1 MSDNKLK
8 IIDDLNSQRLLL
20 KMSQQDLADAAFMSK
35 STVSRALDPE
45 TGNPKIRDVV
55 AMARAMD
62 ADLTIMT
69 PETKMA
75 LENSDVTFYREAI
88 IKAEG
93 QIEDLSHQLEYRQKV
108 IEDFKRRIDAYEKKE
123 KAYEEQLESERRWGK
138 RLVRLFVGVVVA
150 FLIAIILFIAIDL
163 ANGDAG
169 WFQNVADFFGDF
181 AASPTLE
188 SLGLTP

>member
-8 IIDDLNSQRLLL
+8 IIDDLNSRRLLL
-20 KMSQQDLADAAFMSK
+20 KMSQQDLADATFMSK

-108 IEDFKRRIDAYEKKE
+108 IEDFKRRIDSYEKKE

-150 FLIAIILFIAIDL
+150 FLIAIVLFIAIDL

-169 WFQNVADFFGDF
+169 WFQNVANFFSDF

-188 SLGLTP
+188 SLDLTP

>member
-8 IIDDLNSQRLLL
+8 IIDDLNSRRLLL
-20 KMSQQDLADAAFMSK
+20 KMSQQDLADATFMSK

-45 TGNPKIRDVV
+45 TGNHKIRDVV
-55 AMARAMD
+55 AMAKAMD

-108 IEDFKRRIDAYEKKE
+108 IEDFKHRIDVYEKKE
-123 KAYEEQLESERRWGK
+123 KDYGEQLESERKWGK

-150 FLIAIILFIAIDL
+150 FLVAIILFIAIDI
-163 ANGDAG
+163 ANRNVG
-169 WFQNVADFFGDF
+169 WFQDFSRFFGD
-181 AASPTLE
+181 S
-188 SLGLTP
+188 TP

>member
-150 FLIAIILFIAIDL
+150 FLIAIVLFIAIDL

-169 WFQNVADFFGDF
+169 WFQNVANFFSDF

-188 SLGLTP
+188 SLDLTP

>member
-93 QIEDLSHQLEYRQKV
+93 QIENLSHQLEYRQKV

-169 WFQNVADFFGDF
+169 WFQNVANFFSDSS
-181 AASPTLE
+181 ASPTLE
-188 SLGLTP
+188 SLDLTP

>member
-8 IIDDLNSQRLLL
+8 IIDDLNSRRLLL

-93 QIEDLSHQLEYRQKV
+93 QVEDLSHQLEYRQKV

-169 WFQNVADFFGDF
+169 WFQNVANFFSDSS
-181 AASPTLE
+181 ASPTPE
-188 SLGLTP
+188 SLDLTP

>member
-150 FLIAIILFIAIDL
+150 FLIAIVLFIAIDL

-188 SLGLTP
+188 SLDLTQ

>member
-123 KAYEEQLESERRWGK
+123 KDYEEQLESERRWGK

-150 FLIAIILFIAIDL
+150 FLIAIVLFIAIDL

-181 AASPTLE
+181 AASPALE
-188 SLGLTP
+188 SLELTP

>member
-1 MSDNKLK
+1 
-8 IIDDLNSQRLLL
+8 
-20 KMSQQDLADAAFMSK
+20 MSQQDLADAAFMSK

-55 AMARAMD
+55 AMAKAMD

-93 QIEDLSHQLEYRQKV
+93 QIEDLSHQLEYRQKI

-123 KAYEEQLESERRWGK
+123 KAYEEQLESERKWGK

-169 WFQNVADFFGDF
+169 WFQDVASFFSDS

-188 SLGLTP
+188 SLDLTP

>member
-8 IIDDLNSQRLLL
+8 IIDDLNSRRLLL

-150 FLIAIILFIAIDL
+150 FLIAIVLFIAIDL

-188 SLGLTP
+188 SLDLTQ

>member
-8 IIDDLNSQRLLL
+8 IIDDLNSRRLLL

-150 FLIAIILFIAIDL
+150 FLIAIVLFIAIDL

-188 SLGLTP
+188 SLDLTP

>member
-150 FLIAIILFIAIDL
+150 FLIAIVLFIAIDL

-169 WFQNVADFFGDF
+169 WFQNVADFFSDF

-188 SLGLTP
+188 SLDLTP

>member
-8 IIDDLNSQRLLL
+8 IIDDLNSRRLLL

-150 FLIAIILFIAIDL
+150 FLIAIVLFIAIDL

-188 SLGLTP
+188 SLELTP

>member
-150 FLIAIILFIAIDL
+150 FLIAIVLFIAIDL

-188 SLGLTP
+188 SLDLTP

>member
-108 IEDFKRRIDAYEKKE
+108 IEDFKRRIDSYEKKE

-150 FLIAIILFIAIDL
+150 FLIAIVLFIAIDL

-169 WFQNVADFFGDF
+169 WFQNVANFFSDF

-188 SLGLTP
+188 SLDLTP